1 MGSQLT
7 RSQAIHFHFGT
18 RVVTLRRA
26 AVTDNDKRGQP
37 VKRQALAYLLDTT
50 MLPFPPAEKTK
61 WWYDDA
67 LGYALCITPLTRP
80 ANWKPISSLV
90 ELVAWVVS
98 FFLGCHAC
106 SSYVFRVNGFTNRW
120 LNNGLKVNAALRD
133 EISFKI
139 YIRLLHT
146 KWLNS

>member
-7 RSQAIHFHFGT
+7 RSRAIHFHFGT

-26 AVTDNDKRGQP
+26 AVTDDDKGGQR

-67 LGYALCITPLTRP
+67 LGYALCIYLWRGSLTENRFR
-80 ANWKPISSLV
+80 ASSTRCMGR
-90 ELVAWVVS
+90 
-98 FFLGCHAC
+98 FIFL
-106 SSYVFRVNGFTNRW
+106 
-120 LNNGLKVNAALRD
+120 
-133 EISFKI
+133 
-139 YIRLLHT
+139 RLLYLHFVRVLCQWIYEQVV
-146 KWLNS
+146 KQWIESK